1 MQPKAAFIVSVARGL
16 VVSGI
21 MIYLL
26 PVVAGADALWFAM
39 PITEAIVAVYVVYE
53 MVKYT
58 RQLKSRTEIGAES
71 AA

>member
-1 MQPKAAFIVSVARGL
+1 M
-16 VVSGI
+16 VV
-21 MIYLL
+21 
-26 PVVAGADALWFAM
+26 VGAEALWFAM

-58 RQLKSRTEIGAES
+58 RQLKSGTEIGTES